1 MEPRKFT
8 LGGNNVNIFNRRTFE
23 DETVIVDGGEFT
35 DCQFI
40 RSKLI
45 YHGGKFSF
53 KGSNFLDKKCKYEF
67 GGAAALTIA
76 YLKAIHLDILKQS
89 GKIQIRRIN

>member
-1 MEPRKFT
+1 MNIFKGRKFE
-8 LGGNNVNIFNRRTFE
+8 G
-23 DETVIVDGGEFT
+23 ETVIVDDGEFS

-53 KGSNFLDKKCKYEF
+53 KGSNLLDKNCKYDF
-67 GGAAALTIA
+67 GGPAALTIA
-76 YLKAIHLDILKQS
+76 YLKCVRLDVLKQS
-89 GKIQIRRIN
+89 GRMRIRRTN

>member
-1 MEPRKFT
+1 
-8 LGGNNVNIFNRRTFE
+8 VNIFNRRKFE

-53 KGSNFLDKKCKYEF
+53 KGKNLQDKNCKYEF
-67 GGAAALTIA
+67 GGAAALTVA
-76 YLKAIHLDILKQS
+76 YLKSIRLDILKQS
-89 GKIQIRRIN
+89 GKTQIRMIN

>member
-1 MEPRKFT
+1 MNIFKGRKFE
-8 LGGNNVNIFNRRTFE
+8 G
-23 DETVIVDGGEFT
+23 ETVIVDGGEFT

-53 KGSNFLDKKCKYEF
+53 KGQNFQDKECKYEF
-67 GGAAALTIA
+67 GGAAALTVA
-76 YLKAIHLDILKQS
+76 YLKSIHLDILKQS
-89 GKIQIRRIN
+89 GKKQIRMIN